1 MHRKPIW
8 FVSVLQCFCVS
19 VFVLAGCAPKAP
31 PVVAGAPKHPDFVF
45 PAVPEGTKPE
55 LASRIDRGWNYLQLD
70 DQRSA
75 EREFA
80 TALKQQ
86 PSFHP
91 AETAMAYLALA
102 RGNERDA
109 ATRFDR
115 ALQGDAGY
123 VPALIGKGQALLE
136 LDRDADA
143 LASFEAALAKDPAL
157 TDLRNRV
164 DVLRFRATQDL
175 LARAKAAADARRW
188 DEAASIYKQ
197 AIAASPDSGFLYR
210 DLAAVEQRAGQSA
223 NALEHY
229 QKAVA
234 IDPSDAR
241 SLAGI
246 AAILES
252 QGDVVGA
259 LAAYERARAIDPG
272 EVPEAALT
280 GLRAAA
286 AFAKLPAEYR
296 EIPNGATVTRADIA
310 ALIGVRLE
318 ALIAQARP
326 RQAIIT
332 DIRGHWAQPWIAPV
346 VRAGV
351 MDTLVNYEFEPMRQV
366 RRGELATTVSRVLL
380 LIGAVKPDL
389 VTKLVGARVT
399 IGDVPSTHLS
409 YPAVAVAVA
418 SGVMPLSNGNFEL
431 LRGVSGAE
439 AMDIIT
445 RLEAL
450 ARP

>member
-1 MHRKPIW
+1 MGRW
-8 FVSVLQCFCVS
+8 LRAVVAAVLVTS
-19 VFVLAGCAPKAP
+19 ACAPKAP
-31 PVVAGAPKHPDFVF
+31 PAVAGAPKHPDFVF

-55 LASRIDRGWNYLQLD
+55 QASRIDRGWAYLQLD
-70 DQRSA
+70 DQRNA

-80 TALKQQ
+80 AALKQQ

-102 RGNERDA
+102 RGSERDA

-143 LASFEAALAKDPAL
+143 LASFEAALAKDPSL

-164 DVLRFRATQDL
+164 DVLRFRATQDM

-197 AIAASPDSGFLYR
+197 AIAASPESGFLYR

-229 QKAVA
+229 RKAVA

-280 GLRAAA
+280 GLRGAAA
-286 AFAKLPAEYR
+286 LAKLPAEYR
-296 EIPNGATVTRADIA
+296 EIPASSAVTRADIA
-310 ALIGVRLE
+310 ALVGVRLE
-318 ALIAQARP
+318 SLIAQARP

-351 MDTLVNYEFEPMRQV
+351 MDTLVNYEFEPRRQV

-380 LIGAVKPDL
+380 LIAAAKPDL

-409 YPAVAVAVA
+409 YPAVAAAVA

-439 AMDIIT
+439 AMDTIT